1 MDVIFVYLAWV
12 YVVVLLFILHEIM
25 PVILQ
30 FVAICLFVAFV
41 GYASNRLFTIPRKRR
56 KIAPQHKKWAIA
68 AVVVLPYLLFPVFV
82 SDFAVAGAKLR
93 HDVIALNAWNKTWLW
108 GILLLVNLPLLLLF
122 QAAHKRDWAYLALA
136 RHIHLMIWAT
146 FLLATAFTLLAH
158 SQTIGA
164 KLGGFLAQA
173 YFWWDWAWIWLEA
186 DGIRTQQEWAI
197 PMFRYGKAW
206 WQDALW
212 LMLAM
217 LPLLLFY
224 RTKWT
229 EEQM

>member
-1 MDVIFVYLAWV
+1 MDYILWAVFVIIWTIWA
-12 YVVVLLFILHEIM
+12 LLTYIL
-25 PVILQ
+25 PPILLLI
-30 FVAICLFVAFV
+30 AIFLSLTFMA
-41 GYASNRLFTIPRKRR
+41 YACHRLFTIPRKHR

-122 QAAHKRDWAYLALA
+122 QAAHKRDWTYLALA

-146 FLLATAFTLLAH
+146 FLAATAFTLLAH

-197 PMFRYGKAW
+197 PMLRYGKAW

-224 RTKWT
+224 RAKWT